1 MSIWK
6 AVGAIL
12 FANKTVCAGFL
23 IFTLFGNSAQSFSQS
38 LNLNS
43 GKSGAPLEISA
54 TNGVEWQQEKKVF
67 VARGNAKAVRGTLT
81 LRARELAALYREQP
95 GGNTEVYLLQ
105 ASGDVRLTSPGQTVT
120 GQKGIYDVDNAILT
134 ISGGKQVKFK
144 TATDEITATKQLEY
158 WEQRQLAVARGNAV
172 AIREGRRLR
181 ADTLAAYF
189 RKDKKGRSAVYRVEA
204 FDNVHIKT
212 ALDTVSAD
220 RGVYNVASGIATL
233 TGTVQIIRGRN
244 RLNGCRAEVNLN
256 TGISKL
262 FSCPQTRGTKRV
274 RGVLQPIKKK

>member
-6 AVGAIL
+6 AFGAIL

-262 FSCPQTRGTKRV
+262 FSCPQTRGTNRV

>member
-1 MSIWK
+1 MNIGITSPLVSFAQSI
-6 AVGAIL
+6 
-12 FANKTVCAGFL
+12 VCVGFL
-23 IFTLFGNSAQSFSQS
+23 GFALFGNSTQSHGQS

-43 GKSGAPLEISA
+43 GKSDAPLEISA

-144 TATDEITATKQLEY
+144 TDTDEITATKQLEY

-189 RKDKKGRSAVYRVEA
+189 RKDKKGKSSVYRVEA

-212 ALDTVSAD
+212 ALDTVTAD

-233 TGTVQIIRGRN
+233 TGTVQIIRGPN

-262 FSCPQTRGTKRV
+262 FSCPQTSGANRV
-274 RGVLQPIKKK
+274 RGVLKPIKKK

>member
-6 AVGAIL
+6 AFGAIL

-158 WEQRQLAVARGNAV
+158 W
-172 AIREGRRLR
+172 
-181 ADTLAAYF
+181 D
-189 RKDKKGRSAVYRVEA
+189 
-204 FDNVHIKT
+204 
-212 ALDTVSAD
+212 
-220 RGVYNVASGIATL
+220 
-233 TGTVQIIRGRN
+233 
-244 RLNGCRAEVNLN
+244 
-256 TGISKL
+256 
-262 FSCPQTRGTKRV
+262 
-274 RGVLQPIKKK
+274 